1 MHTLRATGRII
12 MDSKCSW
19 VPTEKL
25 QHAEVIKSFTP
36 LNDENVSSKVPK
48 NILKNLTN
56 VFPGHQFYVF
66 ETLESG
72 NGFVWCRGYLV
83 SAPVP
88 SDFISASV
96 DVKKLPEAK
105 VSVCIVPKVCLKYL
119 NQLEIHIP
127 ESSNSY
133 ETSVINDTI
142 DDELK
147 FDMSTKKL
155 PRPTLPINN
164 IANDLISEIKSTL
177 KTLSSTIFAVYA
189 KNDFEFFEKLTKIY
203 YELDDIRLD
212 FEHDLLTSF
221 EKDLAKRRFILLM
234 SKISKLLAS
243 GGGMINRSHYS
254 KSDIDGKE
262 SILSRDEQTAELF
275 QFNKNVDT
283 IVNPAKIAQNQVT
296 SSLSPRF
303 IDPESVKFV
312 PPKNNKF
319 VETLPSNIMVDFKE
333 VTGTSA
339 VVPKGYAGL
348 KAYLYL
354 RNAKKRLTEAF
365 CITIDAGQD
374 LQLDNLAAALFTN
387 IPAGEV
393 DSGKV
398 YLVALLTENII
409 DDKGALP
416 YIRKGVCAGVA
427 DISRIFS
434 HKKGHLVSGQ
444 SHRFVIKLFSSFL
457 DAQKQEIKLY
467 AGMNQMMAKSLTM
480 VNNGW
485 GELVDRIISGSS
497 KGIAVNPRA
506 ERLILGI
513 KELKMTPDNKKT
525 LNKISGTAGDYSN
538 IAWACVPTLKY
549 NHLEKNEN
557 RAFLKLNKIVK
568 KNIYTKDTSFF
579 TVHVRAPNSQLKFA
593 KGRNE
598 KPQDSWKFLSVST
611 EEYVQELI
619 AVSGLSDKPDNGKDY
634 LIFDFY
640 HDYDYVGAARYLIR
654 EGDVVHANTINART
668 PISVDVVSP
677 DSKVLASIEFDLEVS
692 GTAYNRDPT
701 AVTVLN
707 WRQNFGSDLRAN
719 EIEFTNLLSSI
730 RRLKLKDQAENF
742 SSLCFELICAY
753 EEALKSSLPN
763 LAQAIFIAL
772 VHSLD
777 LIIARN
783 NEYASLFD
791 IMTTQ
796 YAKFFPKI
804 GDHLVHSMTSIFK
817 KFQSEWSA
825 TGRALCRAS
834 YLVLKI
840 ASLCVYNE
848 AEFKKQTIL
857 FSDAI
862 TDFLSANSDEII
874 ADQLLILETLELYT
888 DVMGS
893 FFKPQELVKFVV
905 GWIGANKMKGLGCVE
920 DPNLTALV
928 NKKKAR
934 EHGFIIN
941 KLIIL
946 NRILNNKNYFVNNT
960 NESICTLLT
969 TALDMTLSVL
979 SSDLM
984 DIECSR
990 LALSVYL
997 SIYKISFGSDKIF
1010 TDKTKSLYMTLINLL
1025 PFIMNTFNSYK
1036 DYCYKMGLFD
1046 KKRTFTNL
1054 FPNNYP
1060 FEENTMDSIVTD
1072 VTYVEIL
1079 VEILVVTV
1087 YTAKMYEFYETDFK
1101 KNATVGSY
1109 QTLLDNYDVPKF
1121 SNKSTATTLLS
1132 TVEAMV
1138 NPSYFPVGSW
1148 LSLHAISIYAA
1159 FTVLSLFKPFMPKVE
1174 ISTVPLWNQYLILL
1188 CETTSAKPISI
1199 EHLTSTPKKCC
1210 YLLTSGISTRA
1221 ALLIQET
1228 WTELGNVVSSED
1240 NARFQLKVF
1249 GGYQSEVMMMN
1260 HYKLLQHVFLFSM
1273 QHNEA
1278 CLTVGVEIF
1287 WAYVAAEL
1295 SAKDTLFEL
1304 EKESITALYELFEN
1318 ENVSSPGSTEI
1329 ESFIKAIENASKKLD
1344 NEDISYNDVKGLI
1357 TTISSFLS
1365 TLSKLKQVPNGEE
1378 FDDDRTFYKL
1388 HISSYLMNVDRPE
1401 LFQSFISDLYE
1412 SYLNRKN
1419 YVQAALSLELLANT
1433 WDWDINTYLP
1443 ACEKPK
1449 LTSQTAF
1456 KRKTDLFKIIAKN
1469 FVKGNKLEQAVD
1481 IYTEMLDAY
1490 SKHNFD
1496 LSGLSFCHTELGKLY
1511 SELEHVD
1518 RLEST
1523 FFKIT
1528 FIGLGFPDTIRGK
1541 EFIYEGLSYEHIT
1554 SVHARLNRLYPGTRI
1569 ITNEEESFRLFEEA
1583 PIGRYLFIKTVTPR
1597 KESHGANMSVM
1608 ARQYVDNKNLN
1619 TFVSTRRLP
1628 GASKITNLWTE
1639 ETTYTTY
1646 MTFPTLMNRSEIEKV
1661 STFKIPPIKNAIRS
1675 LILKNEELYNL
1686 EYMINQNLKDN
1697 ISLSSIASSSMF
1709 NGVSRILAG
1718 TVDSPVNGGAGQFKV
1733 FFDLGNESIDKGESE
1748 EEYEADCIQLKEC
1761 FNELIRLLN
1770 KLLKLHGL
1778 IVSDSLKPQHDAL
1791 IQLFTQNFKEEIA
1804 ELNLDVTTE
1813 LNYHSLMK
1821 SLTSQNVYSKRSG
1834 HSNSGL
1840 LNSSSY
1846 SQFAQSSSSRSIT
1859 ASTNS
1864 KPKHTHNS
1872 VNGLTRH
1879 MTSNSSKLGTLLA
1892 ASRNGKTDSSSITRS
1907 TYSDDFSLTPTT
1919 RSGKKN
1925 LLNYQ

>member
-1 MHTLRATGRII
+1 MNHQ
-12 MDSKCSW
+12 CNW

-25 QHAEVIKSFTP
+25 HLAEVIKSFTP
-36 LNDENVSSKVPK
+36 LDDDSLSSKVPK

-66 ETLESG
+66 ETLRSG
-72 NGFVWCRGYLV
+72 NGFVWCRGYLI
-83 SAPVP
+83 SPPVP
-88 SDFISASV
+88 SDFLSASV
-96 DVKKLPEAK
+96 DIKKLPEAK
-105 VSVCIVPKVCLKYL
+105 VSVCIIPKLYLKYL
-119 NQLEIHIP
+119 KELDIQMSESNDTL
-127 ESSNSY
+127 ESSL
-133 ETSVINDTI
+133 IDDTI
-142 DDELK
+142 DDE
-147 FDMSTKKL
+147 FTFSGNGSERITRKL
-155 PRPTLPINN
+155 TRPSLPINN
-164 IANDLISEIKSTL
+164 IANDLISEIKSAL

-189 KNDFEFFEKLTKIY
+189 KNQFEFFEKLVKIY
-203 YELDDIRLD
+203 YELDDIRLN
-212 FEHDLLTSF
+212 FEHDLLTAF
-221 EKDLAKRRFILLM
+221 EKDLAKQKFILLM

-243 GGGMINRSHYS
+243 GGGAINRSHYS

-262 SILSRDEQTAELF
+262 SILSRDEKTAELF
-275 QFNKNVDT
+275 QFNENIDS

-303 IDPESVKFV
+303 IDPETVKFV
-312 PPKNNKF
+312 PSKNNKF

-333 VTGTSA
+333 VIGSSA

-365 CITIDAGQD
+365 CISIDAGQD

-387 IPAGEV
+387 IPAEEV
-393 DSGKV
+393 DNGKV
-398 YLVALLTENII
+398 YLVALLTENIA
-409 DDKGALP
+409 DDKGTLQ

-457 DAQKQEIKLY
+457 DAQKQEITLF

-513 KELKMTPDNKKT
+513 KELKMNSENKKT
-525 LNKISGTAGDYSN
+525 LDKISGSSGDYNN
-538 IAWACVPTLKY
+538 IAWACVPTLKF

-557 RAFLKLNKIVK
+557 RIFLKLNKIVK
-568 KNIYTKDTSFF
+568 LDIPTKETSFF
-579 TVHVRAPNSQLKFA
+579 TVHVRASNKNLKFA

-598 KPQDSWKFLSVST
+598 KPQEEWKFLSVSP

-619 AVSGLSDKPDNGKDY
+619 SVCGLNDKPDNGKDW
-634 LIFDFY
+634 LIFDLY
-640 HDYDYVGAARYLIR
+640 HDYNYVGSAQYLLR
-654 EGDVVHANTINART
+654 EGDVIHVNGLNSRSS
-668 PISVDVVSP
+668 ISVDVISTDTKITAAIEIDLDVS
-677 DSKVLASIEFDLEVS
+677 STI
-692 GTAYNRDPT
+692 YNRDPT
-701 AVTVLN
+701 AVSILN
-707 WRQNFGSDLRAN
+707 WRKKFGNDLAAN
-719 EIEFTNLLSSI
+719 EAEFIDLLSSI
-730 RRLKLKDQAENF
+730 RRLKLKDQAEIF
-742 SSLCFELICAY
+742 SSLSFELICAY
-753 EEALKSSLPN
+753 EESLKSSLPK
-763 LAQAIFIAL
+763 LSHAIFIAL

-783 NEYASLFD
+783 NEYVSLFES
-791 IMTTQ
+791 MTTQ
-796 YAKFFPKI
+796 CAEFFPKI
-804 GDHLVHSMTSIFK
+804 GEHLLHSMTSIFQN
-817 KFQSEWSA
+817 FQSEWSA

-840 ASLCVYNE
+840 SSLCVYSE
-848 AEFKKQTIL
+848 TEYKKQIIA

-862 TDFLSANSDEII
+862 TKFLSANSDEII

-888 DVMGS
+888 DVFS
-893 FFKPQELVKFVV
+893 LFFTPQEVV
-905 GWIGANKMKGLGCVE
+905 NFAVDWITVNKLKGLGCVE

-928 NKKKAR
+928 NRKKTR
-934 EHGFIIN
+934 EHKFIIT
-941 KLIIL
+941 KLLIF
-946 NRILNNKNYFVNNT
+946 NRILNNRSYFVNNV
-960 NESICTLLT
+960 EPSIITLLK
-969 TALDMTLSVL
+969 TAFDLSLSVL

-984 DIECSR
+984 DVECSR

-997 SIYKISFGSDKIF
+997 SICKISFGSDKIF
-1010 TDKTKSLYMTLINLL
+1010 TDDTNYLYMTLIHLL
-1025 PFIMNTFNSYK
+1025 PFLMNTFNAYRE
-1036 DYCYKMGLFD
+1036 YCYKTGLFD
-1046 KKRTFTNL
+1046 KKRTFTAL
-1054 FPNNYP
+1054 FPNKYSI
-1060 FEENTMDSIVTD
+1060 EENTMDSIVTD

-1079 VEILVVTV
+1079 VELLVIIT
-1087 YTAKMYEFYETDFK
+1087 YTAKIYEFYEPNFK
-1101 KNATVGSY
+1101 KNPSLGPY
-1109 QTLLDNYDVPKF
+1109 QQILDKFNVPKF
-1121 SNKSTATTLLS
+1121 DSIATCQTMLLI
-1132 TVEAMV
+1132 VEEMV
-1138 NPSYFPVGSW
+1138 HPSYFPAGSW
-1148 LSLHAISIYAA
+1148 LSLHSISVYAA
-1159 FTVLSLFKPFMPKVE
+1159 FIMLSLFKPYMPVAE
-1174 ISTVPLWNQYLILL
+1174 MDNVPMWNQYLILL
-1188 CETTSAKPISI
+1188 CAITSSKPISI

-1210 YLLTSGISTRA
+1210 YLLTSDISTKA
-1221 ALLIQET
+1221 ALLIQDT
-1228 WTELGNVVSSED
+1228 WTELGNVASDED

-1249 GGYQSEVMMMN
+1249 GGYQSSAMMMN
-1260 HYKLLQHVFLFSM
+1260 KYQLLQHVFLFSM
-1273 QHNEA
+1273 QHNES
-1278 CLTVGVEIF
+1278 CLRVGVNIY
-1287 WAYVAAEL
+1287 WAYIAAEL
-1295 SAKDTLFEL
+1295 SVKDTLFEL

-1318 ENVSSPGSTEI
+1318 ENVSSPESAQI
-1329 ESFIKAIENASKKLD
+1329 EAFIKAVEATSKKLD
-1344 NEDISYNDVKGLI
+1344 IEDISYNDVKGLI
-1357 TTISSFLS
+1357 TTISNFLS
-1365 TLSKLKQVPNGEE
+1365 TLSKLKQVPTGEE

-1443 ACEKPK
+1443 ACDKPK

-1496 LSGLSFCHTELGKLY
+1496 LAGLSYCHTELGKLY
-1511 SELEHVD
+1511 SELENVD

-1523 FFKIT
+1523 FFKLT

-1554 SVHARLNRLYPGTRI
+1554 SVHSRLNRLYPGTRI
-1569 ITNEEESFRLFEEA
+1569 ITNEEESFKLFEEA

-1628 GASKITNLWTE
+1628 GASNITNLWTE

-1661 STFKIPPIKNAIRS
+1661 TTFKIPPIKNAIRS

-1686 EYMINQNLKDN
+1686 EFMINQNLKDN
-1697 ISLSSIASSSMF
+1697 ISLSSIASSAMF
-1709 NGVSRILAG
+1709 NNVSRILAG

-1733 FFDLGNESIDKGESE
+1733 FFELNNQSIDKGESE
-1748 EEYEADCIQLKEC
+1748 EEYEADCVQLKEC

-1778 IVSDSLKPQHDAL
+1778 IVSDPLKPQHEAL
-1791 IQLFTQNFKEEIA
+1791 IQLFTQNFQEEIA
-1804 ELNLDVTTE
+1804 ELGLDVTME
-1813 LNYHSLMK
+1813 LDYHSLMK
-1821 SLTSQNVYSKRSG
+1821 SLTSQNVYSKHRTG
-1834 HSNSGL
+1834 HSSSGL
-1840 LNSSSY
+1840 AHSASF
-1846 SQFAQSSSSRSIT
+1846 SQIAQSSSNRSIT

-1872 VNGLTRH
+1872 VNSLTRH

-1892 ASRNGKTDSSSITRS
+1892 ASRNGKSDNSSLTRS
-1907 TYSDDFSLTPTT
+1907 TYSDDFSLAPTT